1 MFFINLFSF
10 LIVVLPNISLDAVW
24 KSNAHTVVG
33 DLGPGSTTDRLHSP
47 QGISISKNEI
57 LSIAD
62 SLNHRIIKYDL
73 KTRVIQRVAGKN
85 IQGYGPDM
93 LANPSNVIF
102 HPKSKSYIICDYHNR
117 RVLQWFPRSKR
128 CAKILI
134 ENIACFGL
142 AIDINGALYISDTER
157 HEVRRYR
164 MGAKYGKVVAGGH
177 GEGCRLKQ
185 LNHPTYICVGD
196 DQSVYVS
203 DSWNNRVMKWK
214 KGAKEGVIVAGV
226 VAGKS
231 KSLTQ
236 LDCPAGIIVDQL
248 GTLYIADYWNHR
260 VMRYRKDEEPD
271 IIAGDRFL
279 SGSSK
284 NQLICP
290 EGLAFDH
297 DGNLYVADSNNHR
310 IQKFKIRKS

>member
-1 MFFINLFSF
+1 M
-10 LIVVLPNISLDAVW
+10 
-24 KSNAHTVVG
+24 
-33 DLGPGSTTDRLHSP
+33 
-47 QGISISKNEI
+47 
-57 LSIAD
+57 
-62 SLNHRIIKYDL
+62 KYNL
-73 KTRVIQRVAGKN
+73 KTGRIQRLSGEN

-93 LANPSNVIF
+93 LDKPSNVIF
-102 HPKSKSYIICDYHNR
+102 HAKSKSFIICDYHNR

-128 CAKILI
+128 WAKKLI

-142 AIDINGALYISDTER
+142 AIDIYGALYMSDTER

-177 GEGCRLKQ
+177 GQGCRLKQ

-203 DSWNNRVMKWK
+203 DSWNNRVMKWR
-214 KGAKEGVIVAGV
+214 KGAKEGVIVAGGGT
-226 VAGKS
+226 GKG
-231 KSLTQ
+231 KNLAH

-248 GTLYIADYWNHR
+248 GTLYVADHGNHR

-279 SGSSK
+279 SGSDK
-284 NQLICP
+284 NQLTCP

-297 DGNLYVADSNNHR
+297 NGNLYVADSNNHR
-310 IQKFKIRKS
+310 IEKYKIRKS